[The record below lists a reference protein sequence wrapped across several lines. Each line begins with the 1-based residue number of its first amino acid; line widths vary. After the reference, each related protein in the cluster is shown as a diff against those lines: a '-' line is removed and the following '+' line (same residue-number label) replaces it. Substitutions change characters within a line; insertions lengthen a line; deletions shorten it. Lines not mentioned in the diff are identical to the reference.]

1 MAEFNKENKVSYDD
15 LAPSLQE
22 MIRNSITEEEL
33 TDILNTINQTIQ
45 QLNGIR
51 ISIVTDTSQIP
62 EPQNNKEVALVI
74 GSQYTFVC
82 TYNNGWKRACA
93 VYA

>member
-33 TDILNTINQTIQ
+33 TDIMNSINQTIQ

-62 EPQNNKEVALVI
+62 EPQNNKEVALVV

>member
-1 MAEFNKENKVSYDD
+1 MAEFNKEDKISYDD
-15 LAPSLQE
+15 LAPSLQK
-22 MIRNSITEEEL
+22 MIRDAVTVEEL
-33 TDILNTINQTIQ
+33 TDIQDSINQTIN

-51 ISIVTDTSQIP
+51 ISIVNDPNTIQS
-62 EPQNNKEVALVI
+62 PQNNKEIALVL
-74 GSQYTFVC
+74 GSDYTYVC

>member
-1 MAEFNKENKVSYDD
+1 MAEFNKEDKISYDD
-15 LAPSLQE
+15 LAPSLQK
-22 MIRNSITEEEL
+22 MIRDAVTVEEL
-33 TDILNTINQTIQ
+33 TDIQDSINQTIN

-51 ISIVTDTSQIP
+51 ISITNDPNTIQS
-62 EPQNNKEVALVI
+62 PQNNKEIALVL
-74 GSQYTFVC
+74 GSDYTYVC

>member
-62 EPQNNKEVALVI
+62 EPQNNKEVALVV

>member
-1 MAEFNKENKVSYDD
+1 MFLILKDFLVK
-15 LAPSLQE
+15 LPPSLQK
-22 MIRNSITEEEL
+22 MIRDAVTIEEL
-33 TDILNTINQTIQ
+33 TDIKDSINQTIN

-51 ISIVTDTSQIP
+51 ISIVNDPNTIQS
-62 EPQNNKEVALVI
+62 PQNNKEIALVL
-74 GSQYTFVC
+74 GSDYTYVC

>member
-33 TDILNTINQTIQ
+33 TDIMNTINQTIQ

-74 GSQYTFVC
+74 GSKYTFVC

>member
-33 TDILNTINQTIQ
+33 SDILNTINQTIQ

-62 EPQNNKEVALVI
+62 EPQNNKEVALVV

>member
-33 TDILNTINQTIQ
+33 TDIMNTINQTIQ

-62 EPQNNKEVALVI
+62 EPQNNKEVALVV

>member
-62 EPQNNKEVALVI
+62 EPQNNKEVALVV
-74 GSQYTFVC
+74 GQQYTFVC